1 MKERL
6 FMDNSNKIAYLGFI
20 QGVINR
26 MGNNSFLV
34 KGFAITL
41 ISALVATLDDKY
53 CFIFIPTI
61 MFWLLDTYYIH
72 QERLFRKLY
81 EKVIDGIEPDNS
93 FSMNTQKYENEVS
106 GFLNVMMS
114 KTLFPFYGGLIIVL
128 ILIM

>member
-1 MKERL
+1 
-6 FMDNSNKIAYLGFI
+6 MDNSNKIAYLGFI
-20 QGVINR
+20 QGAINR

-61 MFWLLDTYYIH
+61 MFWLLDTYYLH

-81 EKVIDGIEPDNS
+81 EKVIDGTEPDNS
-93 FSMNTQKYENEVS
+93 FSMNAQKYENEVS
-106 GFLNVMMS
+106 SFLNVMMS
-114 KTLFPFYGGLIIVL
+114 KTLSPFYGGLIIVL
-128 ILIM
+128 MIIM